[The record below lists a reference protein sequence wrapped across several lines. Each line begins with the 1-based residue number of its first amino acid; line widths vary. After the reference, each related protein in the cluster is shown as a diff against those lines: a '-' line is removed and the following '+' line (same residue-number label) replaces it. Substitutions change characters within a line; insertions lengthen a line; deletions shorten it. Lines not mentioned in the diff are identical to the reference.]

1 MKTIIT
7 LSLLPIIA
15 LAFFF
20 SAQMYVAANYLV
32 AYTLIAVSFASVVY
46 FIYQA
51 GSRLEKSDMQVA

>member
-15 LAFFF
+15 LAYFF
-20 SAQMYVAANYLV
+20 SAQLYVAANYIP
-32 AYTLIAVSFASVVY
+32 AYALIAIFFVSVVF

-51 GSRLEKSDMQVA
+51 GVRLDKSGR